1 MRTLDKIVSVQ
12 LEVMNDRSWRQE
24 DECVL
29 CRTVDCDVLFAL
41 LMISIIFGLLIL
53 VVVFWLK
60 GII

>member
-12 LEVMNDRSWRQE
+12 LEVMNESSWSQE
-24 DECVL
+24 DECKS
-29 CRTVDCDVLFAL
+29 CRSVDCDVLFAL